1 MKMQGRADR
10 MVAEG
15 KVEPRPYAINQ
26 NFPSQLGS
34 CIDPKAVEKMSA
46 GAGYKAAHNGP
57 TDGMGEGPGA
67 NREVKSHGSQGSH

>member
-1 MKMQGRADR
+1 MKMQGHADHTD
-10 MVAEG
+10 AKG

-34 CIDPKAVEKMSA
+34 AIDPKAAEKISA
-46 GAGYKAAHNGP
+46 GTGYKAAHNGP

-67 NREVKSHGSQGSH
+67 NRQVKSHGSQGEH